1 MDAIYPYAR
10 DHLHFPDQITK
21 DIQPFKVKKLL
32 FWGSDNPN
40 VIVNVSNFEK
50 RKIDALLK
58 ELQEKTGVSDE
69 EMDEFKKIMELADF
83 SQDEK

>member
-1 MDAIYPYAR
+1 MSEEN
-10 DHLHFPDQITK
+10 
-21 DIQPFKVKKLL
+21 IQ
-32 FWGSDNPN
+32 
-40 VIVNVSNFEK
+40 

-83 SQDEK
+83 SQEQK